1 MYTLED
7 GEYLVKLAR
16 RAIEKH
22 LKGEDIPLPAK
33 PAEKLREKAG
43 VFVTLE
49 TYPKKDLRGCIGYPE
64 PVMPLIE
71 ALMRAA
77 VSAATRDPRFPPLQR
92 EELED
97 TLVEVSVL
105 TKPEALTVKP
115 KEYVSQIDIGKHG
128 LIVERGFNRGLL
140 LPQVAVDEN
149 WDKEEFL
156 SHTCMK
162 AGLLPDAWWDEDTKV
177 YRFEGIVFTEVA
189 PGGRVA
195 VRELKG

>member
-16 RAIEKH
+16 RVIEEH
-22 LKGEDIPLPAK
+22 LKGEKPQPPAK

-43 VFVTLE
+43 VFVTLK

-77 VSAATRDPRFPPLQR
+77 VSAATNDPRFPPLQP

-115 KEYVSQIDIGKHG
+115 KDYVSQIEIGKHG

-149 WDKEEFL
+149 WDEEEFL

-162 AGLLPDAWWDEDTKV
+162 AGLLPDAWWDEDTRV

-189 PGGRVA
+189 PRGRVG

>member
-16 RAIEKH
+16 RAIEEH
-22 LKGEDIPLPAK
+22 LKGEETPLPA

-64 PVMPLIE
+64 PVMPLVE
-71 ALMRAA
+71 ALTRAA
-77 VSAATRDPRFPPLQR
+77 VSAATNDPRFPPLQP

-115 KEYVSQIDIGKHG
+115 EEYASQIEIGKHG

-162 AGLLPDAWWDEDTKV
+162 AGLPPDAWWDEDTRV
-177 YRFEGIVFTEVA
+177 YRFEGIVFTEVT
-189 PGGRVA
+189 PRGRVV
-195 VRELKG
+195 VRELKEG